1 MLAGLQKTGERGD
14 SEMNV
19 YTNLLKEAQR
29 ELHKGCNTMTRLSF
43 IIKMLHLKSYNKMT
57 NRAFN
62 LMCDV
67 LKEALPD
74 VDFPRSYRDAKS
86 SLSEVGLGYQ
96 TIHVCKY
103 DCALFWEEHK
113 DKTHCPECGLS
124 RWKEKKLK

>member
-1 MLAGLQKTGERGD
+1 
-14 SEMNV
+14 MNV

-74 VDFPRSYRDAKS
+74 VDFPRSYSDAKS
-86 SLSEVGLGYQ
+86 SLFEVGLGYQ

-103 DCALFWEEHK
+103 DCALF
-113 DKTHCPECGLS
+113 
-124 RWKEKKLK
+124 